1 MMGFSVLMSV
11 YKKEKPEYLAMAL
24 ESVINQT
31 LQADEIVL
39 IRDGLLTYELERVIQ
54 EFEAK
59 CSCLRL
65 YSFEENV
72 QLGRALKKGVEICSN
87 ELIARMDTDDIALP
101 DRFQK
106 QYEYMLQ
113 HPEISVLGGWMEEF
127 NDDGT
132 YSRLK
137 RMPEVNEDIRI
148 YGRYRNPVNHMTVMF
163 RKKDVLAAG
172 NYRHFPYLEDYDL
185 WCRMLAQGMMFHNL
199 PATLVKMR
207 NNNNV
212 YERRGGFS
220 YFRGYAKLRKIQRE
234 IGLLNRREYAI
245 ALLLTVGVT
254 LQPAF
259 LRKII
264 YQKILRK

>member
-1 MMGFSVLMSV
+1 MRFSVLMSV
-11 YKKEKPEYLAMAL
+11 YKKEKPEYLAAAL
-24 ESVINQT
+24 QSVIDQT

-39 IRDGLLTYELERVIQ
+39 IRDGALTDGLEQVIQ

-59 CSCLRL
+59 CSFLRT

-72 QLGRALKKGVEICSN
+72 QLGRALKKGVEICTN

-101 DRFQK
+101 DRFQR
-106 QYEYMLQ
+106 QYEYMMQ
-113 HPEISVLGGWMEEF
+113 HPEISVLGGWMQEF

-132 YSRLK
+132 YSRCK
-137 RMPEVNEDIRI
+137 EMPETNEDIRS
-148 YGRYRNPVNHMTVMF
+148 YGRYRNPVNHMTAMF
-163 RKKDVLAAG
+163 RRKDVLAAG

-185 WCRMLAQGMMFHNL
+185 WCRMLARDMRFHNL
-199 PATLVKMR
+199 PVTLVKMR

-212 YERRGGFS
+212 YQRRGGFS
-220 YFRGYAKLRKIQRE
+220 YFRGYAKLRRIQRE
-234 IGLLNRREYAI
+234 IGLLNRREYVT
-245 ALLLTVGVT
+245 ALLLTLGVT

-259 LRKII
+259 LRKIV

>member
-1 MMGFSVLMSV
+1 MGFSVLMSV
-11 YKKEKPEYLAMAL
+11 YKEEKPEYLAAAL
-24 ESVINQT
+24 ESVIDQT

-39 IRDGLLTYELERVIQ
+39 IRDGALTDELEQVIR
-54 EFEAK
+54 EFGAK
-59 CSCLRL
+59 YSCLRL

-72 QLGRALKKGVEICSN
+72 QLGRALKKGVEICTN

-106 QYEYMLQ
+106 QYEYMLK
-113 HPEISVLGGWMEEF
+113 HPEVSVLGGWMREF

-132 YSRLK
+132 YSKLK
-137 RMPEVNEDIRI
+137 KMPETNENIQI

-185 WCRMLAQGMMFHNL
+185 WCRMLARGMMFHNL
-199 PATLVKMR
+199 PVILVRMR

-220 YFRGYAKLRKIQRE
+220 YFRGYVKLRRIQRE
-234 IGLLNRREYAI
+234 IGLLNRREYVT
-245 ALLLTVGVT
+245 ALLLTLGVT

-259 LRKII
+259 LRKIV